1 MVNRLKHTL
10 RRAALEDQLH
20 HHLGLS
26 AGSASQL
33 ARLAGDLAGTALP
46 GATSEQLQD
55 GFFRIMFE
63 HGHAQLLSR
72 VAIESPEF
80 TVALTR
86 FIASES
92 LEDQRAA

>member
-1 MVNRLKHTL
+1 MVNRLKHAL

-20 HHLGLS
+20 NHLGLS
-26 AGSASQL
+26 AGTAGRL
-33 ARLAGDLAGTALP
+33 ARLAGDTAGSGLP
-46 GATSEQLQD
+46 GATREQLLE

-63 HGHAQLLSR
+63 RGHEQLLSR
-72 VAIESPEF
+72 VAIESPQF
-80 TVALTR
+80 TVALTH